1 MSQII
6 LTPEN
11 VKATMLVLPPSEQLS
26 QANLTINASGHEDGV
41 KDIRIE
47 AVNLSAKIPSFRIV
61 GEPSPAIG
69 YFPFQVT
76 RSFGLNNVDV
86 NKIEIITANGVQL
99 YDVQQYS
106 AGADLALP
114 VSSGDTVTGIAPNSA
129 DYNTAFKNA
138 VAQMRQKFPGNVS
151 ASVIDSGFVAAGT
164 PVGIAYTYVTL
175 QKK

>member
-26 QANLTINASGHEDGV
+26 QANLTISASGHEDGV
-41 KDIRIE
+41 TDIRIE

-129 DYNTAFKNA
+129 DTAFKNA